1 MRLLIVWIFNA
12 MISSSELE
20 VVIVLEIWTVFH
32 HDPVKWLKGTLV
44 GAEILEMEVS
54 LGVDPGDFDS
64 IKSIAMIAGL
74 PG

>member
-1 MRLLIVWIFNA
+1 MRRLIVWIFNA

-64 IKSIAMIAGL
+64 VKSIAMIAGL

>member
-20 VVIVLEIWTVFH
+20 VVIVLEIGTVFH

-64 IKSIAMIAGL
+64 VKSIAMIAGL

>member
-1 MRLLIVWIFNA
+1 

-32 HDPVKWLKGTLV
+32 HDPMKWLRGTLV

-54 LGVDPGDFDS
+54 LRVDPGDFDS
-64 IKSIAMIAGL
+64 VNSIATIAGL
-74 PG
+74 PD